1 VLLSVAVTGSTA
13 GNSSPN
19 TSNFRVVLDSPRGND
34 KKTRLMLKNKIQS
47 TAADIDLRAMV
58 DRARKEFK
66 TISAKTK
73 QIGAEA
79 REIVDKFKDNLQH
92 YSAKELGIYAA
103 LTVALTVT
111 MKNVV
116 FSKSS
121 SKTIDL
127 GKINYILASA
137 SAIVA
142 MRKLAPIFELKGGM
156 ASSLELTLTP
166 SVVSSD
172 GKTYIRTIKKS
183 LKQNPYSTP
192 APASVQAR
200 PAQVVIDTVAAF
212 YPETEPRVTRSLRA
226 SHNAVI
232 NTMSPSTR
240 RSLKARRIRVRGGAS
255 ARFERLQIGGY
266 FAAWYALNVVYNI
279 VNKKVLNVLPAPL
292 IVGSIQF
299 GVGALYCAIV
309 WLLKFRP
316 CPSLTDDGKKAVV
329 TVGAYHMLG
338 QLATMI
344 ALGAGPVSFAHI
356 VKAVE
361 PFFSAMVSG
370 LYFKKWMPPQVYA
383 TLIPVVGGVGY
394 ACLKEINFS
403 WLAFGAA
410 LSSNLF
416 FALRAVLSKS
426 ALQSG
431 AKVGTNLSAPNMFGL
446 VTMAAFLISV
456 PVALF
461 QEGSGFL
468 SLWSGA
474 VEQVDSKL
482 QLIRAI
488 FVSGLFHYLNNE
500 VMYMALGSVHPVTLA
515 VGNTMKRVFILVASV
530 LVFRNPITVKAGIG
544 SAVGVSGVLL
554 YSLTKQ
560 RYESLEKEALAAKGN
575 ERSPKAKGRR

>member
-1 VLLSVAVTGSTA
+1 
-13 GNSSPN
+13 
-19 TSNFRVVLDSPRGND
+19 
-34 KKTRLMLKNKIQS
+34 
-47 TAADIDLRAMV
+47 MV
-58 DRARKEFK
+58 DRAKKEFK
-66 TISAKTK
+66 TISEKTK
-73 QIGAEA
+73 QIGEEA
-79 REIVDKFKDNLQH
+79 REMVDKFKDNLQH
-92 YSAKELGIYAA
+92 YSRREIGIYAA

-111 MKNVV
+111 LKNVV
-116 FSKSS
+116 VAKSS
-121 SKTIDL
+121 SKTLDL
-127 GKINYILASA
+127 RKINYILESA

-142 MRKLAPIFELKGGM
+142 MQKLAPLVELRRKKGIGNGVDF
-156 ASSLELTLTP
+156 ALSP
-166 SVVSSD
+166 SIVSSD
-172 GKTYIRTIKKS
+172 GKTYIRTVKS
-183 LKQNPYSTP
+183 LKQRPYPTSTTGQ
-192 APASVQAR
+192 VQAR

-212 YPETEPRVTRSLRA
+212 YPETEPTVTRSLPA

-232 NTMSPSTR
+232 NTMSPSMR

-255 ARFERLQIGGY
+255 ASFERMKIGGY

-316 CPSLTDDGKKAVV
+316 CPTLTKEGTKAVA
-329 TVGAYHMLG
+329 TVGANHMLG

-344 ALGAGPVSFAHI
+344 ALGAGPVSFTHI

-361 PFFSAMVSG
+361 PFFSAMVAG
-370 LYFKKWMPPQVYA
+370 LYFKKWMPPQVYV

-394 ACLKEINFS
+394 ACLKELNFS
-403 WLAFGAA
+403 WLAFAAA

-431 AKVGTNLSAPNMFGL
+431 ASAGTNLTAPNMFGL
-446 VTMAAFLISV
+446 VTMAAFLISI

-461 QEGSGFL
+461 QEGSVFL
-468 SLWSGA
+468 SLWSA
-474 VEQVDSKL
+474 AIEQVESET

-530 LVFRNPITVKAGIG
+530 LVFRNPITVQAGIG
-544 SAVGVSGVLL
+544 SAVGVAGVLL

-560 RYESLEKEALAAKGN
+560 HFESLEKK
-575 ERSPKAKGRR
+575 